1 MKIISIIS
9 IVLISLYYLYFTT
22 NNNVIGDKIIIGQ
35 SAALT
40 GSAQNLGIEFTKGA
54 NAYFNHI
61 NDLGGIYGRKIE
73 LITLNDF
80 YEPDYAKQ
88 NSLNLINNKKVF
100 ALFGEIGTP
109 TSEAIIPIIK
119 EYNIPFLTPLTGAE
133 SLRDA
138 NSNLIFNLRKGY
150 KDETKALVQY
160 LVNELKIKRIAVF
173 YQDDNYGKSGYL
185 GVKESLKSYNLEI
198 IEEGRYKRNTLSFR
212 NALLNIN
219 NSNPE
224 AVIIIG
230 TQKTSAFFI
239 NEAKKLGLNN
249 TKFCTLS
256 FAGGDAFINEL
267 ERNTK
272 NVLFSQAVPNPFDD
286 SHEAVKEYQEIF
298 SKYNKNDT
306 YNFVSF
312 EGFLSA
318 KLVVKAIEKAGIELT
333 KENFLEAFRKL
344 DKSALNGFEIGFTKT
359 NNEAL
364 NEIYILDFFDTQ
376 YRVLQKVKIDD

>member
-9 IVLISLYYLYFTT
+9 VVLISIYYLYFSI
-22 NNNVIGDKIIIGQ
+22 NNDVVGDKIVLGQ
-35 SAALT
+35 STALT

-73 LITLNDF
+73 LITLDDF

-109 TSEAIIPIIK
+109 TSEAVIPIIE
-119 EYNIPFLTPLTGAE
+119 EYNVPFLTPLTGAE
-133 SLRDA
+133 SLR
-138 NSNLIFNLRKGY
+138 NNNLIFNLRKSY

-160 LVNELKIKRIAVF
+160 LINELKIHKIAVF
-173 YQDDNYGKSGYL
+173 YQDDNYGKSGYS
-185 GVKESLKSYNLEI
+185 GVKEALKSYDLEI
-198 IEEGRYKRNTLSFR
+198 IEEGRYRRNTLSFR
-212 NALLNIN
+212 NALFNIN

-230 TQKTSAFFI
+230 TQKASAFFI
-239 NEAKKLGLNN
+239 QEAKKLGLNN

-256 FAGGDAFINEL
+256 FAGGDIFINEL
-267 ERNTK
+267 NGDTK
-272 NVLFSQAVPNPFDD
+272 NILFSQAVPNPLDN

-298 SKYNKNDT
+298 LKYNKNNT

-318 KLVVKAIEKAGIELT
+318 KLVVKALEKAGKELT

-344 DKSALNGFEIGFTKT
+344 DRNALTGFEIGFTKA

-364 NEIYILDFFDTQ
+364 KEVFIFDFFNSN
-376 YRVLQKVKIDD
+376 YRVLQKVRIDD